1 MSSLLTIRVYRD
13 PIEAIEA
20 KDRLEAAGIGAVV
33 VHELPA
39 PLNAHHHFPTIESAE
54 LQVRPSDR
62 QRALEILLAME
73 RGDALE

>member
-13 PIEAIEA
+13 PLEAIGA

-33 VHELPA
+33 VHDLPA

-54 LQVRPSDR
+54 LQVRASDR
-62 QRALEILLAME
+62 ERALEVLESME
-73 RGDALE
+73 NGASE